1 MEYEFEE
8 NINKLRHQ
16 FQEKPKEVNQ
26 ELKKVI
32 HNLEKTKED
41 SDFNNIFKDIAWD
54 ILIICVLA
62 IMIAAM
68 GLFSKN
74 IGLYLFGLAFFLA
87 GLGIGMFAKVF
98 GIIFL
103 FSHGITG
110 LCIME
115 GSMIGDLL
123 SNPKFTD
130 GTSMFYFYAGIVIL
144 IFAIATMIT
153 IIHNLSDTAKKIKWF
168 KIIPMV
174 LYFLGFL
181 LTIVFV
187 NII

>member
-16 FQEKPKEVNQ
+16 FQEKPKEVNR
-26 ELKKVI
+26 ELKKLI

-41 SDFNNIFKDIAWD
+41 SVFGNIFKDIAWD
-54 ILIICVLA
+54 ILLICVLA

-74 IGLYLFGLAFFLA
+74 IGLYIFGLAFFLA
-87 GLGIGMFAKVF
+87 GLGTGLFAKTF

-103 FSHGITG
+103 FSHGVTG

-115 GSMIGDLL
+115 GTMIGDLF

-130 GTSMFYFYAGIVIL
+130 GTSMLYFYCGIVIL
-144 IFAIATMIT
+144 IFAIATIIT

-181 LTIVFV
+181 LTIVFI